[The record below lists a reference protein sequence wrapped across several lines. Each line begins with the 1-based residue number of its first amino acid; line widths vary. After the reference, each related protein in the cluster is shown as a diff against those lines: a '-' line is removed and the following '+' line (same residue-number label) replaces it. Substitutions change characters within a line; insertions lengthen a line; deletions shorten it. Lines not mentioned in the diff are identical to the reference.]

1 MHPDSDPAV
10 NTMIANEQFDYKTVG
25 SQLEFR
31 NYGFEQDAEERY
43 ELLYQILSFFDMQHL
58 ITRQNEKYGPSGRS
72 DTPAAFPNP
81 FTDQT
86 CFDIVPGMHNRT
98 ILTISNPQ
106 GTTVRHIQ
114 TEAGTSGY
122 RLCWDGRN
130 DAGIPVPKGIY
141 FATVVGHGIYYTM
154 KLIKN

>member
-1 MHPDSDPAV
+1 
-10 NTMIANEQFDYKTVG
+10 MIANEQFDYKTVG

-31 NYGFEQDAEERY
+31 NYGLEQDSEERS
-43 ELLYQILSFFDMQHL
+43 ELLYQILSFFGMQHL
-58 ITRQNEKYGPSGRS
+58 ITRQAESHEAILRS
-72 DTPAAFPNP
+72 HTPPAIPNP
-81 FTDQT
+81 FTDHT

-114 TEAGTSGY
+114 TEAGTSGS